1 MFTSLFRLAAM
12 FGDSLEE
19 EVTFLSLKSRIID
32 LLLQALLTESDSANT
47 QMLLGKLVGLAGAL

>member
-1 MFTSLFRLAAM
+1 MSFFPLAAM

-47 QMLLGKLVGLAGAL
+47 QMLLGEWVLLERSS